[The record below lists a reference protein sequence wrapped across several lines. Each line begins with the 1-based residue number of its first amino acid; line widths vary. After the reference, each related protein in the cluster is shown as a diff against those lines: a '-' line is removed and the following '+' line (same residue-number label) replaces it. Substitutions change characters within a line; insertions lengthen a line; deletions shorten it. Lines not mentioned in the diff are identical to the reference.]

1 MTHGQFLHSYDIV
14 ANVALPAGS
23 KMPQAPWPVIK
34 IKEGT
39 MLKKLS
45 FTAAA
50 LGLTTLPAFAHLNP
64 EEHGSFMAGVSHPF
78 FGADHI
84 LAMVAVGI
92 WASQIAFAQNDRKA
106 LWIVP
111 SAFVGTMAIGF
122 LLAVSGLDLPFV
134 EPAILASVIG
144 LGLLVAMAAK
154 LPTAAA
160 AAVVGIFALFHGH
173 AHGGELGSAG
183 ALQFGIGFM
192 IATAILHAAGIAL
205 GLGIGRFG
213 NIAARAAGALTALA
227 GLSLVF
233 GG

>member
-1 MTHGQFLHSYDIV
+1 
-14 ANVALPAGS
+14 
-23 KMPQAPWPVIK
+23 
-34 IKEGT
+34 
-39 MLKKLS
+39 MLKRLS
-45 FTAAA
+45 LTVTAF
-50 LGLTTLPAFAHLNP
+50 GLTALPAFAHLNP

-84 LAMVAVGI
+84 LAMIAVGI
-92 WASQIAFAQNDRKA
+92 WASQISVSQNDRKA
-106 LWIVP
+106 LLIVP

-122 LLAVSGLDLPFV
+122 LMAVYGVELPFV

-160 AAVVGIFALFHGH
+160 AAIVGVFALFHGH

-183 ALQFGIGFM
+183 AFQFGIGFM
-192 IATAILHAAGIAL
+192 IATAILHVSGIAL
-205 GLGIGRFG
+205 GLGIARFG

-227 GLSLVF
+227 GLSLVLS
-233 GG
+233 G